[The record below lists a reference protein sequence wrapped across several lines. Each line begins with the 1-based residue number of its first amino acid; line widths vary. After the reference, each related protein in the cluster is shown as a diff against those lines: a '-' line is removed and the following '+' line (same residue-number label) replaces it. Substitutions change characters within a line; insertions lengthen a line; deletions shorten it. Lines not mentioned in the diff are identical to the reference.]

1 MTYNREAHELLE
13 ATFKVLQ
20 AKTDYAYPRMV
31 GYLMPHVSLADAKR
45 IAEIVL
51 EWEGD
56 KR

>member
-1 MTYNREAHELLE
+1 MAYNREAHELLE

-31 GYLMPHVSLADAKR
+31 GYLMPNVSLADAKR